1 MNTAMKESKSTSDS
15 KMVDLVDSPKG
26 NERFVVVPLSQ
37 KQRRKLGI
45 VPYYRPFRLN
55 KEFLSCPRLY
65 LTVKRGLD
73 ILLSAAALAVLWPV
87 ILVFMLAVVIED
99 PHGNPIFRQKRI
111 GKDGRAFMMYKLRSM
126 YTGAEKQ
133 LSFIIDQNEVNGNA
147 FKIKNDPRITRV
159 GRIARKYC
167 IDEILQLLNVL
178 KADMSLVG
186 PRPPLPQEVA
196 QYDEFERQ
204 RLSIRPGLTCY
215 WQVYPH
221 RHEISFDDWVA
232 MDLKYIISRSLK
244 TDIQLILKTFSVI
257 FSGNGD

>member
-1 MNTAMKESKSTSDS
+1 MNTSMKEPKFIPDS
-15 KMVDLVDSPKG
+15 KMDDSADSHKD

-45 VPYYRPFRLN
+45 EHYYRPFRLN
-55 KEFLSCPRLY
+55 KEFLSCPRSY
-65 LTVKRGLD
+65 LTVKRCLD
-73 ILLSAAALAVLWPV
+73 VLLSAAALAVLWP
-87 ILVFMLAVVIED
+87 IPLIFMLAVVIED
-99 PHGNPIFRQKRI
+99 PHGTPIFRQKRI
-111 GKDGRAFMMYKLRSM
+111 GKDGRSFMMYKLRSM
-126 YTGAEKQ
+126 YTDAEKQ
-133 LSFIIDQNEVNGNA
+133 LSFIIDQNEVSGNA

-167 IDEILQLLNVL
+167 IDEMLQLLNVL

-215 WQVYPH
+215 WQVYPQ